1 MMETSVISRC
11 GSLVSHQLSTHPAS
25 FFRNS
30 SNTSSGHHNQQQQQQ
45 QKERSRVGV
54 VPVISATA
62 ATPTTHGAKLSKRS
76 PRPENVDGD
85 FYVGTSIVW
94 IHFCRAAH

>member
-1 MMETSVISRC
+1 MISRC

-30 SNTSSGHHNQQQQQQ
+30 SNTSSGRHNQQQQ

-85 FYVGTSIVW
+85 FYVGMSFVW

>member
-1 MMETSVISRC
+1 VISRC
-11 GSLVSHQLSTHPAS
+11 GSLVSHQLSTHSAS

-30 SNTSSGHHNQQQQQQ
+30 SNTSSGRHNQQQQ
-45 QKERSRVGV
+45 QKERSRVSV
-54 VPVISATA
+54 VPVISTTA

-85 FYVGTSIVW
+85 FYVGMSSVW

>member
-1 MMETSVISRC
+1 MISRC

-25 FFRNS
+25 FF
-30 SNTSSGHHNQQQQQQ
+30 TSSGRHNQQQQ

-62 ATPTTHGAKLSKRS
+62 ATPTTRGAKLSKRS

-85 FYVGTSIVW
+85 FYVGMSIVW

>member
-25 FFRNS
+25 FFRYS
-30 SNTSSGHHNQQQQQQ
+30 SNTSSGRHNQQQQQ
-45 QKERSRVGV
+45 QKERNRVGV

-62 ATPTTHGAKLSKRS
+62 ATRTTPGAKLSKRS

-85 FYVGTSIVW
+85 FYVGMSFVW

>member
-1 MMETSVISRC
+1 MISRC

-30 SNTSSGHHNQQQQQQ
+30 SNTSSGRHNQQQQ

-62 ATPTTHGAKLSKRS
+62 AHGAKLSKRS

-85 FYVGTSIVW
+85 FYVGMSFVW

>member
-1 MMETSVISRC
+1 VISRC

-30 SNTSSGHHNQQQQQQ
+30 SNTSSGRHNQ
-45 QKERSRVGV
+45 QKERNRVGV

-62 ATPTTHGAKLSKRS
+62 ATRTTPGAKLSKRS

-85 FYVGTSIVW
+85 FYVGMSFVW